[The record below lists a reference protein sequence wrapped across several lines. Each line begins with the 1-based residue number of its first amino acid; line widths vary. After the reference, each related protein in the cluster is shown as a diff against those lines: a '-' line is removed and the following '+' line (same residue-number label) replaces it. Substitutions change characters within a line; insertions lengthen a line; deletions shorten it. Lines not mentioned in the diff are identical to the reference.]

1 MAGDPERKG
10 EGTTQGEQATEN
22 RGTNTLQTSRPFLIV
37 SKQLTQ
43 DYLENQEEMLVMCT
57 CQSVNRQCL
66 VSIFHSSSA
75 GISKYRPTVS
85 ISIWQNTDHNS
96 VICVQGIHL

>member
-1 MAGDPERKG
+1 LAGDPERKG

-22 RGTNTLQTSRPFLIV
+22 RGTNTLQTSRPFIIV
-37 SKQLTQ
+37 SKQLNTR
-43 DYLENQEEMLVMCT
+43 LFGKPGRMMLVMCT

-66 VSIFHSSSA
+66 VSIFHSSS
-75 GISKYRPTVS
+75 GTVSSNSVS